1 MSTNIQKKT
10 IIRSLIAGALICVCG
25 LAIAQPPRG
34 PLARSPQV
42 NPDRTVVFRYI
53 APLAKDVKLSAQF
66 EKAPVQM
73 TKDSSGIWSVTVG
86 PVKPDIYPYS
96 FIVDGIQVMDPGNVA
111 FFPNER
117 FKGSLLDVPGETSLI
132 HSLRNVPHGTVTYE
146 YYTASDGTTGSLVV
160 YTPPSYEKNPS
171 EKYPVFYL
179 ISGTTDTEEAW
190 FKVGRA
196 NLILDNLIAE
206 GRAKPMIIVMPN
218 GNVEARIAD
227 QKGGL
232 KPADPVGRESA
243 EAVTRAKTFR
253 DDLVNNVIPYIE
265 KNYRVISN
273 GDNRAIGGF
282 SRGGGQTLRTAFG
295 NMDKFAW
302 ICCYS
307 AYLTPQEMEKEYPY
321 VVENPEQTNK
331 QLKLLWVSVGNED
344 FLYKSTVEFMDFL
357 KNKKVNYKSLVT
369 TGGHTWMNTKIF
381 LTETAQLLFK

>member
-1 MSTNIQKKT
+1 MNRNYFT
-10 IIRSLIAGALICVCG
+10 RLL
-25 LAIAQPPRG
+25 LAMVILSISGIVSGQPPRG
-34 PLARSPQV
+34 PLAFSPQV
-42 NPDRTVVFRYI
+42 NPDKTVTFRYL
-53 APLAKDVKLSAQF
+53 APMAKDVKLSGQF
-66 EKAPVQM
+66 EKAPVPM
-73 TKDSSGIWSVTVG
+73 AKDASGMWSVKVG

-96 FIVDGIQVMDPGNVA
+96 FNVDGIQVMDPGNVA

-117 FKGSLLDVPGETSLI
+117 FKGSLLDVPGETALI
-132 HSLRNVPHGTVTYE
+132 HSMRDVPHGTITYE
-146 YYTASDGTTGSLVV
+146 YYTAADGTTGSLVV
-160 YTPPSYEKNPS
+160 YTPPGYAKDPS
-171 EKYPVFYL
+171 KKYPVFYL

-190 FKVGRA
+190 YKVGQA
-196 NLILDNLIAE
+196 NFILDNLIAE
-206 GRAKPMIIVMPN
+206 GKAKPMIIVMPN

-232 KPADPVGRESA
+232 KPGDPAGRESD
-243 EAVTRAKTFR
+243 EAVTRAKTFGK
-253 DDLVNNVIPYIE
+253 DLVNSVIPYIE

-295 NMDKFAW
+295 NMDKFSW

-307 AYLTPQEMEKEYPY
+307 AYLTPAEMEKEYKFVY
-321 VVENPEQTNK
+321 ENPDKTNK

-357 KNKKVNYKSLVT
+357 KAKNVNYKNLVT
-369 TGGHTWMNTKIF
+369 TGGHTWMNTKVF